1 LRQLTRIQK
10 LKPDPSQFAKIREIR
25 VKTAGGGR
33 FRVFGVASACAS
45 FRLHWIS
52 ARQAGVCPGFSV
64 RKMAAF
70 YRLQSLK
77 YNIIFAHE
85 DV

>member
-33 FRVFGVASACAS
+33 FRVFGVVSACAS
-45 FRLHWIS
+45 FRLYRIS
-52 ARQAGVCPGFSV
+52 VRQAGVGPGFSV
-64 RKMAAF
+64 RKMAGF
-70 YRLQSLK
+70 YRLPSLK
-77 YNIIFAHE
+77 NNIIFVHE